1 MKKKQNTG
9 LTLIELL
16 LVVAIMGIVSVA
28 TFPLGVNFNRRNQAR
43 NTRDTIVSYLN
54 TARSFAMAGRHSN
67 SWGVQITE
75 DEVVLFSGASYE
87 SRDEALDQEF
97 SFPAFLTIT
106 PSPLTLIFEKEVGV
120 TTEQIIH
127 IEDADG
133 SIDIIS
139 ISSQGLVTVN

>member
-1 MKKKQNTG
+1 
-9 LTLIELL
+9 
-16 LVVAIMGIVSVA
+16 
-28 TFPLGVNFNRRNQAR
+28 
-43 NTRDTIVSYLN
+43 
-54 TARSFAMAGRHSN
+54 
-67 SWGVQITE
+67 
-75 DEVVLFSGASYE
+75 LFSGASYE